1 MLQDR
6 TITRRNALTTLA
18 CAFAAAMLP
27 SAKAQATDDSVST
40 TAPAE
45 PIIDIHQHTTYRGR
59 GDEALIHHQKKMGIT
74 QTILLPGGRPVKRA
88 STLNGRANYLEAAA
102 GDVNTVLPIVKAHP
116 GEYFFGA
123 NDVPDLPD
131 SREQIVSQLKMG
143 AVCIGEQKFGLPVD
157 STEMELIYNLAQE
170 FDVPLLMHFQF
181 ETYNTGY
188 ERFGKVLEK
197 WPKVRFV
204 AHAQT
209 FWANI
214 DRNHTDQKDLYPK
227 GKVTPGGWSDRY
239 LSDYPNFFGDM
250 SAGSGLNAIKRDED
264 HARGFFDRHQDK
276 LMYGSDCPDPAGF
289 GPTCTGAG
297 MISAIR
303 RLSPSKDVER
313 KILYHN
319 AKKLYK
325 L

>member
-1 MLQDR
+1 MLQNR
-6 TITRRNALTTLA
+6 AITRRDALTAAA
-18 CAFAAAMLP
+18 CAFAGAVLSGAAH
-27 SAKAQATDDSVST
+27 AADAT
-40 TAPAE
+40 TAPSE

-74 QTILLPGGRPVKRA
+74 QTILLPGGRPVKRE
-88 STLNGRANYLEAAA
+88 STLQGRANYLEAAA

-131 SREQIVSQLKMG
+131 SREQIVSQLKAG
-143 AVCIGEQKFGLPVD
+143 AVCIGEQKFNLPVD
-157 STEMELIYNLAQE
+157 SSDMEMIYHLAQE

-181 ETYNTGY
+181 QAYNTGY

-197 WPKVRFV
+197 WPKVKFV

-214 DRNHTDQKDLYPK
+214 DKNHTDQKQLYPK

-250 SAGSGLNAIKRDED
+250 SAGSGLNAILRDED
-264 HARGFFDRHQDK
+264 HARGFINRHQDK
-276 LMYGSDCPDPAGF
+276 LMYGSDCPDPAGQ
-289 GPTCTGAG
+289 GPTCSGAG
-297 MISAIR
+297 MLSAIR
-303 RLSPSKDVER
+303 RLSPSKEAER